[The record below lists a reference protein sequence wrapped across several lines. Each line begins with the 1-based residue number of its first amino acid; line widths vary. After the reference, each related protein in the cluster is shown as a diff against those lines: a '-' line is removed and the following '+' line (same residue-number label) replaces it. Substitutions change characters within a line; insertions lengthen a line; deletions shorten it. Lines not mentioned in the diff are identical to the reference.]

1 MVQQLSGLDAAF
13 LYLETPQ
20 MPMHV
25 GALHTFSL
33 PPGYAGDFVADV
45 RRHLRERAH
54 LAPPL
59 GRKLLPLPMNL
70 ATPAW
75 TDATVDFDWHVIG
88 LKLPRLARGSD
99 GMAEAQAL
107 VSRLHSHLLDR
118 DRPMWRF
125 HVLTGFKPLADGSP
139 VFGLY
144 TQLHH
149 AAVDGQAAVA
159 LGQAILDLSADGRA
173 VDVPARRPAGVALG
187 MAERLG
193 GALAH
198 QMKQIADLARALPE
212 TATAVGKAAGQVAA
226 SSAKDAM
233 LDAAKKA
240 ASRWVEV
247 QDAKGRKLQGGMR
260 NLKIAPRTV
269 FNVTVGRRRAFAA
282 VSLPMAELKL
292 MRQAFDATL
301 NDVVLALCSGA
312 LRRYL
317 QARKALPKESLIAA
331 VPISLRAA
339 GDTSASNQ
347 ASMSVVSLG
356 THLATPARR
365 VAHVKAAAAAMKSA
379 LLDLKSVMPTDFPT
393 LGVPWL
399 LTGMVAL
406 YGRTRLADRIPPIAN
421 VTISNVPG
429 PAVPL
434 YLAGAKMLSNHPT
447 SIVVHGVAL
456 NITLQSYNGS
466 LEFGAMACAK
476 AMPDVALFA
485 EALHQSH
492 AELLALA
499 HKTVAGPAA
508 RAEPRRPAKKVAKK
522 AVAAP
527 ARKLAKSPAAKKA
540 AAKATTKRPPS
551 KPRPSTTASRAGR

>member
-1 MVQQLSGLDAAF
+1 MTVQQLSGLDAAF

-25 GALHTFSL
+25 GALHRFSL
-33 PPGYAGDFVADV
+33 PPGYRGDFVADV
-45 RRHLRERAH
+45 RCHLSARAH

-75 TDATVDFDWHVIG
+75 TEVPVDFEQHVVEI
-88 LKLPRLARGSD
+88 KLPRLARGSD

-107 VSRLHSHLLDR
+107 VSRLHPQLLDR
-118 DRPMWRF
+118 DLPLWRF
-125 HVLTGFKPLADGSP
+125 HVLTGFRPLPDGSP
-139 VFGLY
+139 VVGLY

-159 LGQAILDLSADGRA
+159 LAQAILDLGPDGRA
-173 VDVPARRPAGVALG
+173 VESPPPRRGSATLG
-187 MAERLG
+187 LAERLG

-198 QMKQIADLARALPE
+198 QMKQIADLAKALP
-212 TATAVGKAAGQVAA
+212 ATTGAVGKAVGQKAA

-233 LDAAKKA
+233 LEAATRA

-247 QDAKGRKLQGGMR
+247 QDAKGRKLPGGTR
-260 NLKIAPRTV
+260 NLTLAPRTP
-269 FNVTVGRRRAFAA
+269 FNATVGRRRAFGAA
-282 VSLPMAELKL
+282 SLPMAELKA
-292 MRQAFDATL
+292 MRLAFDATL
-301 NDVVLALCSGA
+301 NDVVLAVCSGA

-317 QARKALPKESLIAA
+317 QGRDALPKAPLIAA

-339 GDTSASNQ
+339 GDTRASNQ

-365 VAHVKAAAAAMKSA
+365 IAHIKAASGAMKSA
-379 LLDLKSVMPTDFPT
+379 LVDLKSVMPTDFPT

-399 LTGMVAL
+399 LTGLTAL
-406 YGRTRLADRIPPIAN
+406 YGRGRLADRIPPLAN
-421 VTISNVPG
+421 VVISNVPG
-429 PAVPL
+429 PGVPL
-434 YLAGAKMLSNHPT
+434 YLAGARMLTNHPT
-447 SIVVHGVAL
+447 SIVVHGIAL
-456 NITLQSYNGS
+456 NITVQSYNGS

-476 AMPDVALFA
+476 ALPDIGRFI
-485 EALHQSH
+485 EAVHESH

-499 HKTVAGPAA
+499 HKQLAKAAAPAARPTPQAKPGAAAKSPRRAGDSSGRTATPRAAHKATPAA
-508 RAEPRRPAKKVAKK
+508 RA
-522 AVAAP
+522 AP
-527 ARKLAKSPAAKKA
+527 ASA
-540 AAKATTKRPPS
+540 AASKR
-551 KPRPSTTASRAGR
+551 RR

>member
-75 TDATVDFDWHVIG
+75 TDASVDFDWHVIG
-88 LKLPRLARGSD
+88 LKLPRLARGST

-125 HVLTGFKPLADGSP
+125 HVLTGFKPLPDGSP

-173 VDVPARRPAGVALG
+173 INMPSERPASVALG

-198 QMKQIADLARALPE
+198 QMKQIADLAKALPG

-226 SSAKDAM
+226 SGAKDAM
-233 LDAAKKA
+233 LDAARKA

-282 VSLPMAELKL
+282 VSLSMAELKVL
-292 MRQAFDATL
+292 RTAFEATL
-301 NDVVLALCSGA
+301 NDVVLAVCSGA

-356 THLATPARR
+356 THLAAPARR
-365 VAHVKAAAAAMKSA
+365 VAHVKAATAAMKSA
-379 LLDLKSVMPTDFPT
+379 LVDLKSVMPTDFPT

-399 LTGMVAL
+399 LTGMVSL

-456 NITLQSYNGS
+456 NITVQSYNGA

-485 EALHQSH
+485 QALHESH

-499 HKTVAGPAA
+499 HKTLARSAA
-508 RAEPRRPAKKVAKK
+508 KQAATK
-522 AVAAP
+522 ATKATKAP
-527 ARKLAKSPAAKKA
+527 AGKVAKKA
-540 AAKATTKRPPS
+540 AAKTVRKTPAKVAAKAPLR
-551 KPRPSTTASRAGR
+551 KPRAPATASRTAR